1 MNISPKNKSLTPFPL
16 IGRGPLFSVAVFTWS
31 PQAKSWHE
39 VIFPSYPMAASHLT
53 DILSGLFSF
62 PQWLWPWFYMCCFS
76 YSWPAHL
83 ISHPSI
89 TCSKT
94 KKVEEQQTVAD
105 SPSLRLRLAKP
116 GPWLLDSSE
125 ELVKEAR
132 GKEDARGASQL
143 SGRKNTTFR
152 LTHWLTLFCLLFLSS
167 SFPFTFISFSFP
179 SHSPSFSPLSS
190 FPLISRLGKR

>member
-132 GKEDARGASQL
+132 GKEANSWIIGKDPDDGKDWRQ
-143 SGRKNTTFR
+143 KEKWTTEDEMVGWHYRPNGHGF
-152 LTHWLTLFCLLFLSS
+152 
-167 SFPFTFISFSFP
+167 
-179 SHSPSFSPLSS
+179 
-190 FPLISRLGKR
+190 G